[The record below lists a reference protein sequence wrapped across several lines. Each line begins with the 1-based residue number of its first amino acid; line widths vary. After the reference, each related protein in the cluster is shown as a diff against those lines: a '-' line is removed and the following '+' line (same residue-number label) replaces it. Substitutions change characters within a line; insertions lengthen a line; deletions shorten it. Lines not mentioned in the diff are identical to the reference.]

1 MDYGLLKSVHILCA
15 GLSVS
20 GYIVRG
26 VWMLQESPRLRARW
40 VKITPHVI
48 DTLLLV
54 SAIALAIQVEQ
65 YPFVHGWVT
74 AKVLALIAY
83 IGLGSIG
90 LKRGRTRTAR
100 LTAGIAALA
109 TFGYIVAVAVTRSPT
124 LGLA

>member
-1 MDYGLLKSVHILCA
+1 MDYGLLKSVHVLCA

-26 VWMLQESPRLRARW
+26 IWMLRESPRLQAGW
-40 VKITPHVI
+40 VKVTPHII
-48 DTLLLV
+48 DTLLLI
-54 SAIALAIQVEQ
+54 SAIALTIQVEQ
-65 YPFVHGWVT
+65 YPFVHGWLT
-74 AKVLALIAY
+74 AAY
-83 IGLGSIG
+83 SADGSAIGLGSIG

-109 TFGYIVAVAVTRSPT
+109 TFGYIVAVAVTRSPS

>member
-1 MDYGLLKSVHILCA
+1 MDYGLLKSVHVLCA

-26 VWMLQESPRLRARW
+26 VWMLQESPRLQARW
-40 VKITPHVI
+40 VKVTPHVI

-109 TFGYIVAVAVTRSPT
+109 TFGYIVAVAVTRSPC

>member
-26 VWMLQESPRLRARW
+26 VWMLQESPRLQARW

-109 TFGYIVAVAVTRSPT
+109 TFGYIVAVAVTRNPS

>member
-26 VWMLQESPRLRARW
+26 VWMLQESPRLQARW

>member
-1 MDYGLLKSVHILCA
+1 MDYGLLKSVHVLCA

-26 VWMLQESPRLRARW
+26 VWMLQESPRLQARW
-40 VKITPHVI
+40 VKVTPHVI

-109 TFGYIVAVAVTRSPT
+109 TFGYIVAVAVTRSPS

>member
-1 MDYGLLKSVHILCA
+1 MDYGLLKSVHVLCA

-26 VWMLQESPRLRARW
+26 VWMLQESPRLQAGW
-40 VKITPHVI
+40 VKVTPHVI

-109 TFGYIVAVAVTRSPT
+109 TFGYIVAVAVTRSPS

>member
-1 MDYGLLKSVHILCA
+1 MDYGLLKSVHVLCA

-26 VWMLQESPRLRARW
+26 VWMLQESPRLQARW
-40 VKITPHVI
+40 VKVTPHVI

-74 AKVLALIAY
+74 AKVLALVAY

-109 TFGYIVAVAVTRSPT
+109 TFGYIVAVAVTRSPS

>member
-26 VWMLQESPRLRARW
+26 VWMLQESPRLQARW

-109 TFGYIVAVAVTRSPT
+109 TFGYIVAVAVTRSPS

>member
-1 MDYGLLKSVHILCA
+1 MDYGLLKSVHVLCA

-26 VWMLQESPRLRARW
+26 VWMLQESPRLQAGW
-40 VKITPHVI
+40 VKVTPHVI

-65 YPFVHGWVT
+65 YPFVHGWLT

-109 TFGYIVAVAVTRSPT
+109 TFGYIVAVAVTRSPS